1 MPNVDSTPLIRVGGV
16 GDQDKYNQKLN
27 EEYHQFEE
35 VPLFTRKFG
44 KTSPSKCVTKG
55 GRERKHLKRPEMNI
69 IPCLANP
76 SANYGMMVKD
86 VTWLD
91 ERLKEWVFLILY
103 KTIISK
109 YRVETFKTRI

>member
-1 MPNVDSTPLIRVGGV
+1 MLIETLLTGSTTFNVPNVDSTPLIRVGGV

-35 VPLFTRKFG
+35 IPLFTRKFG

-55 GRERKHLKRPEMNI
+55 GRERQHLKRPEMNI

-91 ERLKEWVFLILY
+91 ERLKEMVF
-103 KTIISK
+103 
-109 YRVETFKTRI
+109 